1 MSIVELSF
9 IAIGAIGLLG
19 VVGIVAIV
27 TGRGP
32 GNIDWKKNVDK
43 RAVKAEKSKEKTS
56 FFAPSKPKSV
66 EEVNIEEA
74 NEIDETDEALEESD
88 GSIKIEEKIVYE
100 EISEE
105 ERYITRKQF
114 LGKALGGTF
123 GAFMGIQALAWLGF
137 LWPKVS
143 GGFGSKV
150 DAGKIEDLKNQ
161 IIQADGSVIPAF
173 IPEARAYIL
182 PFSESTAGDSQFTDG
197 STIADGLVA
206 VYQRCVHLGCRVPW
220 CNTSQG
226 FECPCHGSKY
236 NMVGEYYAGPAPRNL
251 DRFVVSVSSSGKL
264 IIDTGTIIESPR
276 APGLSVKY
284 PQGLSCIALAP
295 AEES

>member
-9 IAIGAIGLLG
+9 IAIGAIGVLG

-32 GNIDWKKNVDK
+32 GNIDWKKNLDK

-56 FFAPSKPKSV
+56 FFAPRKPKSV
-66 EEVNIEEA
+66 EEANVTEVTDVEES
-74 NEIDETDEALEESD
+74 DEAVEESD
-88 GSIKIEEKIVYE
+88 GSIKIEEKVVYE

-173 IPEARAYIL
+173 IPEARAYVL
-182 PFSESTAGDSQFTDG
+182 PFSETSAGDSQFTDG
-197 STIADGLVA
+197 STIAEGLVA

-220 CNTSQG
+220 CNSSQG

-251 DRFVVSVSSSGKL
+251 DRFVVNVSSSGKL

-295 AEES
+295 TEES

>member
-27 TGRGP
+27 SGRGP
-32 GNIDWKKNVDK
+32 GNIDWKKNLDK

-66 EEVNIEEA
+66 EEVNVEEVTA
-74 NEIDETDEALEESD
+74 DETEEVVEETD
-88 GSIKIEEKIVYE
+88 GSIKIEEKVVYE

-173 IPEARAYIL
+173 IPEARAYVL

-220 CNTSQG
+220 CNSSQG

-251 DRFVVSVSSSGKL
+251 DRFAVNVSSAGKL

-295 AEES
+295 TEES

>member
-27 TGRGP
+27 SGRGP
-32 GNIDWKKNVDK
+32 GNIDWKKNLDK

-66 EEVNIEEA
+66 EEVNVEEVTEDETEEVIEE
-74 NEIDETDEALEESD
+74 TD
-88 GSIKIEEKIVYE
+88 GSIKIEEKVVYE

-173 IPEARAYIL
+173 IPEARAYVL

-220 CNTSQG
+220 CNSSQG

-251 DRFVVSVSSSGKL
+251 DRFVVNVSSAGKL

-295 AEES
+295 TEES

>member
-27 TGRGP
+27 SGRGP
-32 GNIDWKKNVDK
+32 GNIDWKKNLDK

-66 EEVNIEEA
+66 EEVNVEEVTA
-74 NEIDETDEALEESD
+74 DETEEVTEETD
-88 GSIKIEEKIVYE
+88 GSIKIEEKVVYE

-173 IPEARAYIL
+173 IPEARAYVL

-220 CNTSQG
+220 CNSSQG
-226 FECPCHGSKY
+226 FECACHGSKY

-251 DRFVVSVSSSGKL
+251 DRFVVNVSSAGKL

-295 AEES
+295 TEES

>member
-27 TGRGP
+27 SGRGP
-32 GNIDWKKNVDK
+32 GNIDWKKNLDK

-56 FFAPSKPKSV
+56 LFAPSKPKSV
-66 EEVNIEEA
+66 EEVNVEEVTA
-74 NEIDETDEALEESD
+74 DETEEVVEETD
-88 GSIKIEEKIVYE
+88 GSIKIEEKVVYE

-173 IPEARAYIL
+173 IPEARAYVL

-220 CNTSQG
+220 CNSSQG

-251 DRFVVSVSSSGKL
+251 DRFVVNVSSAGKL

-295 AEES
+295 TEES

>member
-27 TGRGP
+27 SGRGP
-32 GNIDWKKNVDK
+32 GNIDWKKNLDK

-66 EEVNIEEA
+66 EEVNVEEVSA
-74 NEIDETDEALEESD
+74 DETEEVVEETD
-88 GSIKIEEKIVYE
+88 GSIKIEEKVVYE

-173 IPEARAYIL
+173 IPEARAYVL

-220 CNTSQG
+220 CNSSQG

-251 DRFVVSVSSSGKL
+251 DRFVVNVSSAGKL

-295 AEES
+295 TEES

>member
-9 IAIGAIGLLG
+9 IAIAAIGLLG

-27 TGRGP
+27 TGRGTK
-32 GNIDWKKNVDK
+32 NIDWKKNVDK

-56 FFAPSKPKSV
+56 FFAPSKPKAI
-66 EEVNIEEA
+66 EEVNVEEAVDTDESEEEIEE
-74 NEIDETDEALEESD
+74 TD
-88 GSIKIEEKIVYE
+88 GSIKIEEKVVYE

-173 IPEARAYIL
+173 IPEARAYVL
-182 PFSESTAGDSQFTDG
+182 PFSNSTAGDSQFTDG

-220 CNTSQG
+220 CNSSQG

-251 DRFVVSVSSSGKL
+251 DRFVVSVSSAGKL

-295 AEES
+295 TEES

>member
-9 IAIGAIGLLG
+9 IAIGAIGILG

-32 GNIDWKKNVDK
+32 GNIDWKKNLDK

-56 FFAPSKPKSV
+56 FFAPRKPKSV
-66 EEVNIEEA
+66 EEANVTEVTDVEES
-74 NEIDETDEALEESD
+74 DEAVEESD
-88 GSIKIEEKIVYE
+88 GSIKIEEKVVYE

-173 IPEARAYIL
+173 IPEARAYVL
-182 PFSESTAGDSQFTDG
+182 PFSETSAGASQFTDG
-197 STIADGLVA
+197 STIAGGLVA

-220 CNTSQG
+220 CNSSQG

-251 DRFVVSVSSSGKL
+251 DRFVVNVSSSGKL

-295 AEES
+295 TEES

>member
-9 IAIGAIGLLG
+9 IAIAAIGVLG

-27 TGRGP
+27 TGRGSR
-32 GNIDWKKNVDK
+32 NFDWKKNLDK

-66 EEVNIEEA
+66 EEVNVEETVDTAETEEEIEE
-74 NEIDETDEALEESD
+74 TD
-88 GSIKIEEKIVYE
+88 GSIKIEEKVVYE

-173 IPEARAYIL
+173 IPEARAYVL
-182 PFSESTAGDSQFTDG
+182 PFSDSTAGDSQFTDG

-220 CNTSQG
+220 CNSSQG

-251 DRFVVSVSSSGKL
+251 DRFVVSVSSAGKL

-295 AEES
+295 TEES

>member
-9 IAIGAIGLLG
+9 IAIAAIGVLG

-27 TGRGP
+27 TGRGSRSF
-32 GNIDWKKNVDK
+32 DWKKNLDK

-56 FFAPSKPKSV
+56 FFAPSKPKAI
-66 EEVNIEEA
+66 EEVNVEEAVDTDESEEEIEE
-74 NEIDETDEALEESD
+74 TD
-88 GSIKIEEKIVYE
+88 GSIKIEEKVVYE

-173 IPEARAYIL
+173 IPEARAYVL
-182 PFSESTAGDSQFTDG
+182 PFSDSTAGDSQFTDG

-220 CNTSQG
+220 CNSSQG

-251 DRFVVSVSSSGKL
+251 DRFVVSVSSAGKL

-295 AEES
+295 TEES

>member
-27 TGRGP
+27 SGRGP
-32 GNIDWKKNVDK
+32 GNIDWKKNLDK

-66 EEVNIEEA
+66 EEVNVEEVTADETEEVIEE
-74 NEIDETDEALEESD
+74 TD
-88 GSIKIEEKIVYE
+88 GSIKIEEKVVYE

-105 ERYITRKQF
+105 ERYITRKHF

-173 IPEARAYIL
+173 IPEARAYVL

-220 CNTSQG
+220 CNSSQG

-251 DRFVVSVSSSGKL
+251 DRFVVNVSSAGKL

-295 AEES
+295 TEES

>member
-9 IAIGAIGLLG
+9 IAIGAVGVLG
-19 VVGIVAIV
+19 VVGIIAIV

-32 GNIDWKKNVDK
+32 RNIDWKKNLDK
-43 RAVKAEKSKEKTS
+43 RAVKAERSKEKTS
-56 FFAPSKPKSV
+56 FFAPKKPKSI
-66 EEVNIEEA
+66 EEVNVTEVTDVE
-74 NEIDETDEALEESD
+74 ETDEEAEQTD
-88 GSIKIEEKIVYE
+88 GSIKIEEKVVYE

-173 IPEARAYIL
+173 IPEARAYVL
-182 PFSESTAGDSQFTDG
+182 PFSESSAGSSQFTDG
-197 STIADGLVA
+197 STIAEGLVA

-220 CNTSQG
+220 CNSSQG

-251 DRFVVSVSSSGKL
+251 DRFVVNVSSAGKL

-295 AEES
+295 TEES

>member
-1 MSIVELSF
+1 MSVVELSF
-9 IAIGAIGLLG
+9 IAIGAIGVLG
-19 VVGIVAIV
+19 VIGIVAIV

-32 GNIDWKKNVDK
+32 GNIDWKKNIDK

-66 EEVNIEEA
+66 EEVNIEEVI
-74 NEIDETDEALEESD
+74 EVGSIEEELEETD
-88 GSIKIEEKIVYE
+88 GSIKIEEKVVYE

-173 IPEARAYIL
+173 IPEARAYVL
-182 PFSESTAGDSQFTDG
+182 PFNESTAGGSQFTDG

-220 CNTSQG
+220 CNSSQG

-251 DRFVVSVSSSGKL
+251 DRFVVSVSSAGKL

-295 AEES
+295 TEES

>member
-32 GNIDWKKNVDK
+32 GNIDWKKNIDK

-74 NEIDETDEALEESD
+74 NEIDETEEALEESD

>member
-9 IAIGAIGLLG
+9 IAIGAVGVLG
-19 VVGIVAIV
+19 VVGIIAIV

-32 GNIDWKKNVDK
+32 GNIDWKKNLDK

-56 FFAPSKPKSV
+56 FFAPKKPKSV
-66 EEVNIEEA
+66 EEVNVAEVTDVE
-74 NEIDETDEALEESD
+74 ETDEEAEQTD
-88 GSIKIEEKIVYE
+88 GSIKIEEKVVYE

-173 IPEARAYIL
+173 IPEARAYVL
-182 PFSESTAGDSQFTDG
+182 PFSESSAGSSQFTDG
-197 STIADGLVA
+197 STIAEGLVA

-220 CNTSQG
+220 CNSSQG

-251 DRFVVSVSSSGKL
+251 DRFVVNVSSAGRL

-295 AEES
+295 TEES

>member
-27 TGRGP
+27 SGRGP
-32 GNIDWKKNVDK
+32 GNIDWKKNLDK

-66 EEVNIEEA
+66 EEVNVEEVIA
-74 NEIDETDEALEESD
+74 EETEEVVEETD
-88 GSIKIEEKIVYE
+88 GSIKIEEKVVYE

-173 IPEARAYIL
+173 IPEARAYVL

-220 CNTSQG
+220 CNSSQG

-251 DRFVVSVSSSGKL
+251 DRFVVNVSSAGKL

-295 AEES
+295 TEES

>member
-27 TGRGP
+27 SGRGP
-32 GNIDWKKNVDK
+32 GNIDWKKNLDK

-66 EEVNIEEA
+66 EEVNVEEVTA
-74 NEIDETDEALEESD
+74 DETEEVTEETD
-88 GSIKIEEKIVYE
+88 GSIKIEEKVVYE

-173 IPEARAYIL
+173 IPEARAYVL
-182 PFSESTAGDSQFTDG
+182 PLSESTAGDSQFTDG

-220 CNTSQG
+220 CNSSQG

-251 DRFVVSVSSSGKL
+251 DRFVVSVSSAGKL

-295 AEES
+295 TEES

>member
-27 TGRGP
+27 SGRGP
-32 GNIDWKKNVDK
+32 GNIDWKKNLDK

-66 EEVNIEEA
+66 EEVNVEEVTADETEEVIEET
-74 NEIDETDEALEESD
+74 E
-88 GSIKIEEKIVYE
+88 GSIKIEEKVVYE

-173 IPEARAYIL
+173 IPEARAYVL

-197 STIADGLVA
+197 STIAEGLVA

-220 CNTSQG
+220 CNSSQG

-251 DRFVVSVSSSGKL
+251 DRFVVNVSSAGKL

-295 AEES
+295 TEES